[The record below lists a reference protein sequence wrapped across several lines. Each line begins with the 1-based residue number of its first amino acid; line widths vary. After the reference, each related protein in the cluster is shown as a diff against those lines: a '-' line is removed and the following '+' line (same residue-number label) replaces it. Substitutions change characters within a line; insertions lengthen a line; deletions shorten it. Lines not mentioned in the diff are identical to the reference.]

1 VLRNRFETNRNKK
14 SAFQN
19 KPTLKINTLLSNGH
33 GRGHGHGHVYGHGHG
48 HFSFISVCFEWSLG
62 VRLYRNIET
71 SCFYIKAKQPKL
83 TSCFG

>member
-1 VLRNRFETNRNKK
+1 MDMGVDMDMDMD
-14 SAFQN
+14 
-19 KPTLKINTLLSNGH
+19 IDMDMDMYI
-33 GRGHGHGHVYGHGHG
+33 YGHGHG
-48 HFSFISVCFEWSLG
+48 HFSFISGCFEWSFG